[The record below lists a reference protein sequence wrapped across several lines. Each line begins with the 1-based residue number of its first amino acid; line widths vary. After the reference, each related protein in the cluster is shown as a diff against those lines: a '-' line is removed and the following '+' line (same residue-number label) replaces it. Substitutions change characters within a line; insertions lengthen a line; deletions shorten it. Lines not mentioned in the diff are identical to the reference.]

1 MATAATQGR
10 KPNVKRFFTESS
22 GWKEKKETVRE
33 HVAGPSRGP
42 PTPDGRRAAS
52 PDRPSLPL
60 YSPAVHVAGTW
71 RSFRDRQGLRERQT
85 HEPLIDL
92 SQSENSP
99 GLEKIRP

>member
-33 HVAGPSRGP
+33 HLAGPSPGP
-42 PTPDGRRAAS
+42 PTPDGRRVTA
-52 PDRPSLPL
+52 PHRPSSPL

-71 RSFRDRQGLRERQT
+71 RDHRDRQGLRERQT
-85 HEPLIDL
+85 PGQKIDL
-92 SQSENSP
+92 SQSENSL